1 MTGKKRTLAKR
12 GASDKTEEFSR
23 DRIRLL
29 SQLQKGQT
37 KSLKSKVI
45 HVLADDPSTRD
56 CDRLLVRRLF
66 QRFYPSKI
74 VDDRIHLD
82 DLDQL
87 PKAYDIQRYR
97 AHIQNSLGLF
107 RASPEIRE
115 QRARMRS
122 KKEVE
127 FSEFSTEKALFI
139 YCDESGL
146 ASNYTVVGSFCRG
159 QVSGEPLFPL
169 DEVHAQFGEDK
180 EFKFSKVR
188 KQSLD
193 TYSRFLT
200 SVLATTAPWSVH
212 ALWLEN
218 QRAAS
223 RSQEDRVW
231 AMLRLLAGEVILRQ
245 VQTQR
250 FSPPFKVYFLKDS
263 DSGQDELRL
272 KDLQRELLADIGQHS
287 KTTGVTLE
295 LLRAEDS
302 KETPGIQVADLITG
316 SFSRIKNQPD
326 GDGLKDRFATEVLKK
341 IGYLPAGRNHDRVSF
356 IDFLTADPL
365 ANDKKRKRK
374 R

>member
-1 MTGKKRTLAKR
+1 MSKKKPNPSKSS
-12 GASDKTEEFSR
+12 ASDKTEEFSK

-29 SQLQKGQT
+29 GQLQKGQT

-45 HVLADDPSTRD
+45 HVLADDPPTRD

-82 DLDQL
+82 DLDEL

-122 KKEVE
+122 KKEAE
-127 FSEFSTEKALFI
+127 FSNEKALFI
-139 YCDESGL
+139 YCDESSL
-146 ASNYTVVGSFCRG
+146 TSDYTVVGSFCRG

-169 DEVHAQFGEDK
+169 DEVHGQFGEDK

-188 KQSLD
+188 KQSID
-193 TYSRFLT
+193 TYTRFLA
-200 SVLATTAPWSVH
+200 SVLASTAPWSVH
-212 ALWLEN
+212 ALWLAN

-231 AMLRLLAGEVILRQ
+231 AMLRLLAGEVILHQ
-245 VQTQR
+245 IQAQR
-250 FSPPFKVYFLKDS
+250 FSPPFKVYLLKDS
-263 DSGQDELRL
+263 DGGQDELRL
-272 KDLQRELLADIGQHS
+272 KDLQREILTDIGQHS
-287 KTTGVTLE
+287 KTTDVTLE
-295 LLRAEDS
+295 LIRAEDS

-316 SFSRIKNQPD
+316 SFSRLKNQPY
-326 GDGLKDRFATEVLKK
+326 GDGPKDRFAKEVLTR

-356 IDFLTADPL
+356 VDFLAADPL
-365 ANDKKRKRK
+365 AKDSRRKMR